1 VIGRTGVQALK
12 ALLEL
17 AQEPGRWRSVNDLA
31 AAQALP
37 APHLEQLLLRL
48 RRAGVL
54 EARRGRQGGYR
65 LACRPEELSLSRVLV
80 AVGAWPGA
88 AEAGSSRPQAPGTA
102 ERPGPPQRLDAFG
115 GQEALRGWDALG
127 GRDVVKSPNASGGP
141 AAPDGP
147 GAPRD
152 WNRPRGTEGTDGA
165 KVSEGAGG
173 SGGPDG
179 GENVKGVENA
189 ATPQI
194 REAPLAA
201 AGPDPATERVAALLR
216 QRLSRAIERELEQLT
231 LAELLFDLRS
241 ARAGLSEEGGLMLG

>member
-1 VIGRTGVQALK
+1 MIGRTGVQALK

-17 AQEPGRWRSVNDLA
+17 AQEPDRWRSVTDLA

-65 LACRPEELSLSRVLV
+65 LACRAEEVSLNRVLL

-88 AEAGSSRPQAPGTA
+88 AGGWDRPGGAHRPRGSEGRENAEAPQTRQAPQEGG
-102 ERPGPPQRLDAFG
+102 GPPAEDA
-115 GQEALRGWDALG
+115 
-127 GRDVVKSPNASGGP
+127 PP
-141 AAPDGP
+141 AAP
-147 GAPRD
+147 
-152 WNRPRGTEGTDGA
+152 
-165 KVSEGAGG
+165 
-173 SGGPDG
+173 
-179 GENVKGVENA
+179 
-189 ATPQI
+189 
-194 REAPLAA
+194 
-201 AGPDPATERVAALLR
+201 GPDPATERVAALLR
-216 QRLSRAIERELEQLT
+216 QRLSRAIARELERLT